1 MKTWHFPP
9 YTQPRGLPAYW
20 MDDQSGE
27 LPRAMAAYLDKP
39 GSMSP
44 EQFELVKAWVIYAVK
59 APAWKWRANQREESL
74 TSLEKAE
81 TARDLMV
88 ALEALEDLGI
98 DPI

>member
-9 YTQPRGLPAYW
+9 YTLPRGLPAYW

-27 LPRAMAAYLDKP
+27 LPRAVAAYLDKP
-39 GSMSP
+39 GSLSP

-59 APAWKWRANQREESL
+59 APAWKWPAHQREESL

-81 TARDLMV
+81 TGRDLMV
-88 ALEALEDLGI
+88 ALLAPQRPGL
-98 DPI
+98 DPL